1 MSLVQAR
8 RFEVPMR
15 AVIIAC
21 LVAVLGAC
29 ANTPEDLSTKTAAEL
44 YADAQRS
51 VRNGNWD
58 VAVKSLRRVQA
69 RFPFDPYAL
78 QAHLD
83 LISVHLQQ
91 RDAEQVV
98 LEADRFIKENPR
110 HPRVD
115 YAYYMRGLAYF
126 PPAPFVMNG
135 WFNIDEAGY
144 DVTPAARSF
153 QYFRRLVETHPASAY
168 VADARAR
175 MVWLQNLLA
184 RHELHVAKW
193 YMRRGAFL
201 AAAQRAADLLR
212 EYPESASQAG
222 ALELMVLAYGKLG
235 LTQLADDAQRV
246 LELNFPG
253 HRKTLEY
260 KPRNERWHDWLRD
273 IFS

>member
-1 MSLVQAR
+1 MTLVQAR

-29 ANTPEDLSTKTAAEL
+29 ASSPEDQSGKTAAEL

-58 VAVKSLRRVQA
+58 IAVKSLRRVQA

-91 RDAEQVV
+91 HDAEQVV
-98 LEADRFIKENPR
+98 LEADRFVKENPR

-126 PPAPFVMNG
+126 PPEPFVMND
-135 WFNIDEAGY
+135 WFNVDQAGF

-153 QYFRRLVETHPASAY
+153 QYFRRLIEAYPASEY
-168 VADARAR
+168 TPDARAR

-184 RHELHVAKW
+184 RHEMHVAKW

-201 AAAQRAADLLR
+201 AAAQRATDMLR
-212 EYPESASQAG
+212 NFPESASQAE
-222 ALELMVLAYGKLG
+222 ALELMILAYDKLG
-235 LTQLADDAQRV
+235 LTQLADDAQQV
-246 LELNFPG
+246 LDLNYPG
-253 HRKTLEY
+253 HKKSLKY
-260 KPRNERWHDWLRD
+260 KPRNERWSDWLKD